1 VTARTAFPAQATEVV
16 VLGGGCYGCFHA
28 RQLLKA
34 AERGR
39 LQCGSLVVVDRNPGC
54 RAQAELAG
62 KVRVVTA
69 DWVAYL
75 VDYVPQAPPD
85 AQLVP
90 APFAPHVLA
99 EWLAASL
106 HRLRPDLR
114 VRQEPLHGSY
124 PVPYDVTVQDRR
136 YLSEAAWRC
145 PATCPEPEVCPATRG
160 ARTWDLGSTVQAHS
174 EIPLVQ
180 FPCRHFVFG
189 VGTVPVAELQ
199 EALRRVVDRPAGTR
213 VNLLT
218 ASHCHGV
225 GTCLVVE
232 ETRTG
237 EEGTP

>member
-1 VTARTAFPAQATEVV
+1 MTARTGPVAQASEVV

-34 AERGR
+34 TERGR
-39 LQCGSLVVVDRNPGC
+39 LRCGSLLVVDRNPDC
-54 RAQAELAG
+54 RARAELADR
-62 KVRVVTA
+62 VRVVTA

-75 VDYVPQAPPD
+75 VDYVPEAPQD

-90 APFAPHVLA
+90 APFAPHVLG

-106 HRLRPDLR
+106 RRLRPDLR
-114 VRQEPLHGSY
+114 VRREPLSGSY
-124 PVPYDVTVQDRR
+124 PVPYDVTIQDRR

-145 PATCPEPEVCPATRG
+145 PATCPEPEVCPATRR
-160 ARTWDLGSTVQAHS
+160 ARTWDLGSTVEAHS
-174 EIPLVQ
+174 EIPLVT

-189 VGTVPVAELQ
+189 VGTIPVAELQ
-199 EALRRVVDRPAGTR
+199 AALRGLADRAAGSR

-218 ASHCHGV
+218 ASHCHGA

-232 ETRTG
+232 EA
-237 EEGTP
+237 